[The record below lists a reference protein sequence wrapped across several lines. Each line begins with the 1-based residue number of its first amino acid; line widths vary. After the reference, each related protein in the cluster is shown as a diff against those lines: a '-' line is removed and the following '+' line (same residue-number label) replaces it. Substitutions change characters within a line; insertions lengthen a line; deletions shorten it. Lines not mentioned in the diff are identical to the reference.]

1 MCHRSLRMG
10 LLPALYCLALGAA
23 VWLVIDP
30 WQVLRWDNLVHNLP
44 LTHEAYR
51 QLSSGLL
58 PAWNP
63 SIWSGSPLLAD
74 PQAQALYPI
83 AWLAYAIAADAP
95 AIALHVLY
103 ALHVAIGA
111 AGAYVLA
118 CALGAT
124 RAGGLLAA
132 TVFTLN
138 PFAAYLATSF
148 ANELAVLAWLPWCA
162 FAALRAA
169 DARRPLGWLALGG
182 VVAAIAWAA
191 GYPQLWVYAAATT
204 VVLTAGCAERF
215 LRGLVCGIAVM
226 LLGLALSLHQILPFL
241 ELWRGSQRASLQ
253 TLAEFLRSDVPLASW
268 PAILLP
274 GLIGSVQPS
283 FPFAENN
290 WPHLGLCA
298 VALALIAL
306 SGRPRRVRMTLL
318 VIGATALWLASG
330 ASGGLLPLLYE
341 TVPGIGFLR
350 GPYKFYACTTFAV
363 ALLAG
368 LGLSDVQH
376 APRRWHA
383 ALVGLGIALA
393 VLAWVERPEVLA
405 VIAEHAGDFPLLA
418 MVLGTLGAIVFAIVV
433 LFAARTPRVATP
445 AATAIGATAIVA
457 TLAGF
462 APELGIYTRPSPV
475 RDGLAETAR
484 LVAMVRPHLAPDAR
498 WYWGVDLLG
507 RPVQPDLRRVLGAFF
522 GLEMATGYSAFLE
535 TEFARAIAQ
544 DASTVP
550 IGTPGVGLPS
560 DRGNRVLD
568 VLATRH
574 VLLRA
579 DEPAIER
586 LLRPRKPL
594 GQPTY
599 GALLPLGTLSLL
611 VRESALPRV
620 RAVPGVA
627 VVGSRDEAIYAL
639 QSGRVDPAR
648 VALVE
653 ASEAAPTPV
662 AGSCDVGAATHEP
675 GRVAVVV
682 ACSGP
687 GFLVFAERHDAGWRA
702 TVDGA
707 DAALVRAYG
716 IVLGLP
722 VGAGKH
728 RIELRYEPPGFR
740 VGAVASL
747 LVLVALVA
755 GAVVS
760 RRRS

>member
-1 MCHRSLRMG
+1 MA
-10 LLPALYCLALGAA
+10 LLPALYCLALGAT
-23 VWLVIDP
+23 VWLAIDP

-51 QLSSGLL
+51 QLASGRL

-74 PQAQALYPI
+74 PQAQAFYPI
-83 AWLAYAIAADAP
+83 AWLAYAVAADVP
-95 AIALHVLY
+95 ATALHVLY
-103 ALHVAIGA
+103 ALHVGIGA
-111 AGAYVLA
+111 GGTYVLA
-118 CALGAT
+118 RALDAT

-162 FAALRAA
+162 LAALRAA
-169 DARRPLGWLALGG
+169 GAQRPLGWLALGG
-182 VVAAIAWAA
+182 VLAALAWSA
-191 GYPQLWVYAAATT
+191 GYPQLWVYSAATT
-204 VVLTAGCAERF
+204 VVLTAGCATRF
-215 LRGLVCGIAVM
+215 RRGVACGVVVP
-226 LLGLALSLHQILPFL
+226 LLGLALSMHQILPFL
-241 ELWRGSQRASLQ
+241 DLWRGSQRASIQ
-253 TLAEFLRSDVPLASW
+253 SLAEFLRSDVPLASW

-274 GLIGSVQPS
+274 GLFGSVQPS
-283 FPFAENN
+283 FPLAENN

-298 VALALIAL
+298 VVLALIAL
-306 SGRPRRVRMTLL
+306 AGRPRRVRLTLL
-318 VIGATALWLASG
+318 VIGGMALWLASG
-330 ASGGLLPLLYE
+330 ASGGLLPLVYE
-341 TVPGIGFLR
+341 SVPGIGFLR

-376 APRRWHA
+376 RARRWHA

-393 VLAWVERPEVLA
+393 VLAWVERPDVLPI
-405 VIAEHAGDFPLLA
+405 IAERAGDLPLLA
-418 MVLGTLGAIVFAIVV
+418 MVLGTLGGIVFAIVV
-433 LFAARTPRVATP
+433 LLAARTPSTTAR
-445 AATAIGATAIVA
+445 AATAVGATAIVA

-462 APELGIYTRPSPV
+462 APELGVYTRPSQA
-475 RDGLAETAR
+475 RDGLAETERVLAT
-484 LVAMVRPHLAPDAR
+484 VRPHLAPDAR

-507 RPVQPDLRRVLGAFF
+507 RPVQPDLRRVLGALH

-535 TEFARAIAQ
+535 TGYARAIAQ

-550 IGTPGVGLPS
+550 LGTPGVGLPS
-560 DRGNRVLD
+560 ERGNRVLD

-586 LLRPRKPL
+586 LLRPREPL
-594 GQPTY
+594 GLPTY
-599 GALLPLGTLSLL
+599 GAVAPLGNLSLL

-620 RAVPGVA
+620 RAVPAVA
-627 VVGSRDEAIYAL
+627 AVASRDAAIHAL
-639 QSGRVDPAR
+639 QSGRVDPAQ

-653 ASEAAPTPV
+653 APEAAPPQI
-662 AGSCDVGAATHEP
+662 AGSCNVGPAAHEP
-675 GRVAVVV
+675 GRVAVD
-682 ACSGP
+682 ATCNGP
-687 GFLVFAERHDAGWRA
+687 GFLVFGERHDAGWRA
-702 TVDGA
+702 SVDGA
-707 DAALVRAYG
+707 EAPLVRAYG
-716 IVLGLP
+716 LVLGLP
-722 VGAGKH
+722 VGAGEH

-740 VGAVASL
+740 AGAVASL
-747 LVLVALVA
+747 LVLALLVA

-760 RRRS
+760 ARRV

>member
-1 MCHRSLRMG
+1 MG
-10 LLPALYCLALGAA
+10 LLPALYCLTLGAA

-51 QLSSGLL
+51 QLASGRL
-58 PAWNP
+58 PVWNP

-74 PQAQALYPI
+74 PQAQALYPV
-83 AWLAYAIAADAP
+83 AWLAYAIAGDAP
-95 AIALHVLY
+95 ATALHVLY

-111 AGAYVLA
+111 GGTYLLVR
-118 CALGAT
+118 ALGAT
-124 RAGGLLAA
+124 QAGGLLAA

-162 FAALRAA
+162 LAALRAA
-169 DARRPLGWLALGG
+169 DVRRPAGWLALGG
-182 VVAAIAWAA
+182 VLAAVAWAA
-191 GYPQLWVYAAATT
+191 GYPQLWVYSAATT
-204 VVLTAGCAERF
+204 VVLTAGCATRF
-215 LRGLVCGIAVM
+215 LRGLACGSAVM

-241 ELWRGSQRASLQ
+241 DLWRGSQRASLQ

-268 PAILLP
+268 PAIVLP
-274 GLIGSVQPS
+274 GLVGSVRAS
-283 FPFAENN
+283 FPLAENN

-298 VALALIAL
+298 GSLALIAL
-306 SGRPRRVRMTLL
+306 AGRPRRVRVTLL

-330 ASGGLLPLLYE
+330 ASGGLLPLVYE

-368 LGLSDVQH
+368 HGLSDVQR

-393 VLAWVERPEVLA
+393 VIAWIERPDLLEV
-405 VIAEHAGDFPLLA
+405 VAERAGDLPLFALL
-418 MVLGTLGAIVFAIVV
+418 LGTLGALAFVIVV
-433 LFAARTPRVATP
+433 LRAARTPRVATS
-445 AATAIGATAIVA
+445 AATAIGVTALVA

-462 APELGIYTRPSPV
+462 APELGIYARPSPA

-484 LVAMVRPHLAPDAR
+484 LLAAVRPHLAPDAR

-535 TEFARAIAQ
+535 TGYARAIAQ
-544 DASTVP
+544 DAATVP
-550 IGTPGVGLPS
+550 LGTPGVGMPS
-560 DRGNRVLD
+560 ERGNRVLD

-579 DEPAIER
+579 DEPAIGR
-586 LLRPRKPL
+586 LTRPREPL
-594 GQPTY
+594 GLPTY
-599 GALLPLGTLSLL
+599 GAVAPLGDLSLL

-620 RAVPGVA
+620 RAVPAVVA
-627 VVGSRDEAIYAL
+627 VASRDEAIHAL
-639 QSGRVDPAR
+639 QSGRVDPGQ

-653 ASEAAPTPV
+653 STEASLPQVSGT
-662 AGSCDVGAATHEP
+662 CDVGRAVHEP
-675 GRVAVVV
+675 GRVAFEVT
-682 ACSGP
+682 CSGP
-687 GFLVFAERHDAGWRA
+687 GFLVLAERHDAGWRA

-707 DAALVRAYG
+707 GAALVRAYG

-740 VGAVASL
+740 AGAIASL
-747 LVLVALVA
+747 LVLVALVV

-760 RRRS
+760 LRRP

>member
-1 MCHRSLRMG
+1 MG
-10 LLPALYCLALGAA
+10 FLPALYCLALGAA

-51 QLSSGLL
+51 QLSSGHL

-74 PQAQALYPI
+74 PQAQALYPV
-83 AWLAYAIAADAP
+83 AWLAYVIAADAP
-95 AIALHVLY
+95 ATALHVLY

-111 AGAYVLA
+111 AGTYLLA

-124 RAGGLLAA
+124 RIGGLLAA

-162 FAALRAA
+162 LAGLRAA
-169 DARRPLGWLALGG
+169 EAQRPLAWLALGG
-182 VVAAIAWAA
+182 VLAAFAWAA

-204 VVLTAGCAERF
+204 VVLTAGCATRF
-215 LRGLVCGIAVM
+215 LRGLVCASAVM
-226 LLGLALSLHQILPFL
+226 LLGLALSLPQILPFL
-241 ELWRGSQRASLQ
+241 ALWRGSQRASLLS
-253 TLAEFLRSDVPLASW
+253 LAEFLRSDVPLASW

-274 GLIGSVQPS
+274 GLVGSVQPS
-283 FPFAENN
+283 FPLAENN
-290 WPHLGLCA
+290 WPHLGLVA
-298 VALALIAL
+298 VVLALIAL
-306 SGRPRRVRMTLL
+306 AGRPRRVRMTLL
-318 VIGATALWLASG
+318 VIGGMALWLASG

-341 TVPGIGFLR
+341 AVPGIGFLR
-350 GPYKFYACTTFAV
+350 GPYKFFACTTFAV

-368 LGLSDVQH
+368 LGVSDVQH
-376 APRRWHA
+376 LPRRRHA
-383 ALVGLGIALA
+383 ALVAVGIALA
-393 VLAWVERPEVLA
+393 ALAWAERPDVLPI
-405 VIAEHAGDFPLLA
+405 IAERAGDFPLLA
-418 MVLGTLGAIVFAIVV
+418 MGLGTLGALAFAVVV
-433 LFAARTPRVATP
+433 LLAARTPRTPRASTP

-462 APELGIYTRPSPV
+462 VPELGVYTRPSQA
-475 RDGLAETAR
+475 RDGLAETER
-484 LVAMVRPHLAPDAR
+484 LLATVRPHLAPEAR

-535 TEFARAIAQ
+535 TGYARAIAQ

-550 IGTPGVGLPS
+550 LGTPGVGLPS
-560 DRGNRVLD
+560 ERGNRVLD
-568 VLATRH
+568 VLATRQ

-586 LLRPRKPL
+586 LLRPREPL
-594 GQPTY
+594 GLPTY
-599 GALLPLGTLSLL
+599 GALVPLGNLSLL

-620 RAVPGVA
+620 RAVSGVA
-627 VVGSRDEAIYAL
+627 AVASRDEAIHAL
-639 QSGRVDPAR
+639 QSGRVDPAQ

-653 ASEAAPTPV
+653 ASQAAPSQV
-662 AGSCDVGAATHEP
+662 SGSCDVGPATHDA
-675 GRVAVVV
+675 GRVAVEV
-682 ACSGP
+682 ACGGP

-702 TVDGA
+702 SVDGDA
-707 DAALVRAYG
+707 AALVRAYG

-722 VGAGKH
+722 VGAGRH

-740 VGAVASL
+740 AGAVASL

-755 GAVVS
+755 GVVVS
-760 RRRS
+760 RRRP